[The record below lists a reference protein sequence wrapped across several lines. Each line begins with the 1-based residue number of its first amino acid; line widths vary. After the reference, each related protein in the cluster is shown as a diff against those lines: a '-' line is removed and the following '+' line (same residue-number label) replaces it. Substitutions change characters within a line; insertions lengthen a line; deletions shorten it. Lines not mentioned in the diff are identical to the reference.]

1 MDDRHGQRDGVPP
14 RRSPDGRWWWDGRE
28 WQPIGGRPASGG
40 RVLAL
45 LRGVPGFRSGV
56 AWKAIAACVFYA
68 SCLLGVLAG
77 AVSLHW
83 STVGFFASTLAVGL
97 FGVLLRQYLR
107 LLPVNV
113 ALVTGLVVALSTC
126 AVSLANAPAP
136 ASSSQ
141 RPSGSGPVAAQPA
154 SPTAEPTA
162 TSPPTSAPTPTP
174 AATEAPTP
182 TSTPP
187 AATAAPAPVATRAP
201 APPPTVRPPPTA
213 APPPP
218 PACRAAAPSNPW
230 GYDFCPGSVITNV
243 PSSACSYFNC
253 IKSFWNQTN
262 GYLEECSDGTYS
274 HSGGRSGACSSHGG
288 EWRAVES
295 H

>member
-1 MDDRHGQRDGVPP
+1 MDDRHGRRDGVPP
-14 RRSPDGRWWWDGRE
+14 RRSPDGGWWWDGQQ
-28 WQPIGGRPASGG
+28 WQPNGRRRASGG

-56 AWKAIAACVFYA
+56 AWKAIVACVFYA
-68 SCLLGVLAG
+68 SCLFGALGGIGAG
-77 AVSLHW
+77 AW
-83 STVGFFASTLAVGL
+83 SIAGLFASTLAIGL

-113 ALVTGLVVALSTC
+113 ALATGLVVALSTC
-126 AVSLANAPAP
+126 AVSFARAPAP
-136 ASSSQ
+136 ASSSPH
-141 RPSGSGPVAAQPA
+141 PSGSGAVAAQPA
-154 SPTAEPTA
+154 SPTSQPTA
-162 TSPPTSAPTPTP
+162 TQPPTAAPTPMPAATQAPTPTP
-174 AATEAPTP
+174 TR
-182 TSTPP
+182 P
-187 AATAAPAPVATRAP
+187 AATVAPAPVATRAP
-201 APPPTVRPPPTA
+201 APPPTT

-243 PSSACSYFNC
+243 PSNACGYFNC
-253 IKSFWNQTN
+253 IKSFWNQAN

-288 EWRAVES
+288 EWRAVQS